1 MTILMINRVKAG
13 TRPEDLQHVIPP
25 HVEWL
30 RQRMAEGK
38 VLQAGKWGDIGG
50 MWVLEAGSIEEAR
63 ALVEQDPLISSG
75 LTTYELAEFFPLSP
89 K

>member
-1 MTILMINRVKAG
+1 M
-13 TRPEDLQHVIPP
+13 PP